1 VAGGILFRLF
11 SSDLQTGPAGLRYL
25 GVDAGNRKLTI
36 KENEV
41 HIQVVNFHLKD
52 LRAEEYSKLCDQLA
66 PTFAEIPGLISKVW
80 LADQATNTYGGV
92 YTWRNREA
100 MVAFTKTDLFASVVS
115 HPNLSDIKST
125 DFSVLE
131 APTRVTRGLTA
142 VPA

>member
-1 VAGGILFRLF
+1 
-11 SSDLQTGPAGLRYL
+11 
-25 GVDAGNRKLTI
+25 
-36 KENEV
+36 V

-52 LRAEEYSKLCDQLA
+52 LGEEEYGKLCAQLA

-80 LADQATNTYGGV
+80 LADKATNTYGGV

-115 HPNLSDIKST
+115 HPNLIDIKST

-131 APTRVTRGLTA
+131 APTQVTRGLAA